1 MTSLS
6 RRLSCQNGTSF
17 WFADSQALNVYAD
30 DRPCRDLM
38 MAYYCENCGHKVGSA
53 NSANVHRR
61 FGHTV
66 VTLMLEAADLV
77 DEFDEDELEEVA

>member
-1 MTSLS
+1 
-6 RRLSCQNGTSF
+6 
-17 WFADSQALNVYAD
+17 
-30 DRPCRDLM
+30 M

-66 VTLMLEAADLV
+66 VTLMLEAADLA
-77 DEFDEDELEEVA
+77 DEFDEDELEEAA